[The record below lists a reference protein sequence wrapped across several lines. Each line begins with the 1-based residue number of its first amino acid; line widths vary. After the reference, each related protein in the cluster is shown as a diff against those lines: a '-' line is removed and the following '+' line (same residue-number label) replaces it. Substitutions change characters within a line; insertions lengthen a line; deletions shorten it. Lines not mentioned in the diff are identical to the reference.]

1 MDLGSIEFF
10 QYQFFKLNAK
20 KKKKKFISWPLPS
33 TTSFTSLLI
42 SCFSVYSINKLLIY

>member
-20 KKKKKFISWPLPS
+20 KKKKVHLMASAIHHILH
-33 TTSFTSLLI
+33 
-42 SCFSVYSINKLLIY
+42 KLTHFMLQCLFHK